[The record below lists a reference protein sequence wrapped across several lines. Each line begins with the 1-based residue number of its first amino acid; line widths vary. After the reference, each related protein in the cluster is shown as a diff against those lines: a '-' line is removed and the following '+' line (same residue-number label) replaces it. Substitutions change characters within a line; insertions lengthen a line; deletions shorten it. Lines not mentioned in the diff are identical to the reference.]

1 MSDLRQTSA
10 MQIIATAL
18 ADGNCENLLDI
29 GCGSGG
35 LKPHIEKL
43 GIRWT
48 GVDPAVA
55 ESTPDLET
63 ARAESLPFAS
73 GAFDSVLFLNS
84 LHHVAI
90 DEMPQALRESLRV
103 LAPGRGPV
111 IVIEPAVD
119 GELSEILRHVDDE
132 TTVRA
137 AAQSALEA
145 IVEEGGAQKVDAYE
159 YVRNERYVGIDDFV
173 SRIAAADPSR
183 KDAMAQNR
191 PWLEKQFYRLSRRGA
206 CGYILRQPMRV
217 TLLTLS

>member
-10 MQIIATAL
+10 MQIIATAV

-55 ESTPDLET
+55 DPTPDLQT
-63 ARAESLPFAS
+63 APAESLPFAS

-90 DEMPQALRESLRV
+90 DQMPQALRESLRV

-119 GELSEILRHVDDE
+119 GDLSEMLRHVDDE

-145 IVEEGGAQKVDAYE
+145 IVEEGAAQKADACD
-159 YVRNERYVGIDDFV
+159 YVRNERYGGIDDFV
-173 SRIAAADPSR
+173 SRISAAYPSR
-183 KDAMAQNR
+183 TVAMAQNR
-191 PWLEKQFYRLSRRGA
+191 PLLEKEFDRLARRDA
-206 CGYILRQPMRV
+206 RGYVLRQPMRV
-217 TLLTLS
+217 TLLTLP